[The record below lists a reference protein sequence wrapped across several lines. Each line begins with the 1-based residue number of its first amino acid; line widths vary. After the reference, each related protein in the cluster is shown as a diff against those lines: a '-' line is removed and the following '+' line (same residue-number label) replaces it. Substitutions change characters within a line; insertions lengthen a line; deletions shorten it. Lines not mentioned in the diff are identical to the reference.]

1 MIENNGGRLGY
12 PLIAMVDEAPV
23 QLNIEFCRYEIPVSA
38 LRVRGVRDRELLE

>member
-23 QLNIEFCRYEIPVSA
+23 QQKTKAAAVKLAAQKAAAKKSKKK
-38 LRVRGVRDRELLE
+38 